1 MNLSKKLTALL
12 LISSVTFASLFT
24 GCGKNPD
31 SQLCKNVLS
40 QSYNYEMTIAN
51 LNIYEI
57 NQKAAKAFEEIQ
69 SDGSFA
75 DIDYQSHEQTNWKP
89 DGHLVNIKN
98 LCISYVNPKGKFY
111 KNHEAYTKIINGLNL
126 WQNANP
132 TSTNWYMQEI
142 SSPQKLGC
150 ILVLMRFGEEKV
162 PEETENAILER
173 MKETGG
179 NPKKWT
185 GANKADIA
193 LHYVYR
199 GALTGDESLI
209 SFAAKQAY
217 STLEYTKKEGFQYDN
232 SYQQHGPQLYIT
244 GYGNAIIN
252 AVAAIAAATADT
264 KYAMP
269 QEAID
274 LVRGFINETYIRVG
288 RGKYRL
294 YNTGGRS
301 LSREDSLNFTGDIT
315 LYEKLKIIDKENSQ
329 LYDAVIDRLSGTKS
343 PDYLVEQK
351 HTHYWRSDYTLHTVP
366 DFTFDVR
373 TVSNRTYRNENGNKE
388 NLKGYFLADGAY
400 SIYVDGDEYYNI
412 FPVWDFSLIP
422 GTTTPHVKDIPLP
435 HEWGTYGS
443 GAFSGGVSD
452 GQCGISAYAY
462 NDKDFSVNTSANKSY
477 FMIDNMIICIETGI
491 NSSNP
496 NEIMTT
502 LNQCLSA
509 ENAIAIDKNG
519 NLKTIENGKADL
531 TGYKGIYHDKVGYAF
546 LDDNKISVN
555 KQIQQGKWTDIN
567 TSSSNQDLIEKEVF
581 TLTINHGVK
590 PSGESYKYVLLPGIN
605 SADEL
610 KNYNTENIKTVSE
623 TDIHAVKLADS
634 ETVYGVFFKAGTL
647 EMDSIKITVDKPCSI
662 ILTES
667 SLYISNP
674 DQTVSKINVT
684 IEKND
689 NKKSVKAKLF
699 SGRDKYAGKTVK
711 CDL

>member
-1 MNLSKKLTALL
+1 MNLSKKLTALF
-12 LISSVTFASLFT
+12 LISSVTFASLCT
-24 GCGKNPD
+24 GCGKDPD
-31 SQLCKNVLS
+31 SQLCKNILS

-51 LNIYEI
+51 LDIDKI
-57 NQKAAKAFEEIQ
+57 NQKATKAFEEIQ

-89 DGHLVNIKN
+89 DGHLVNLKN
-98 LCISYVNPKGKFY
+98 LCISYVNPNGKFY
-111 KNHEAYTKIINGLNL
+111 KNHEAYTKIINGLNF
-126 WQNANP
+126 WQSANP

-252 AVAAIAAATADT
+252 AVAAISAATADT

-301 LSREDSLNFTGDIT
+301 LSREDSLDFSGDIT
-315 LYEKLKIIDKENSQ
+315 LYEKLKIIDKENSE
-329 LYDAVIDRLSGTKS
+329 LYDTVIDRLSGTKS

-351 HTHYWRSDYTLHTVP
+351 NTHYWRSAYTLHTVP

-422 GTTTPHVKDIPLP
+422 GTTTPHLKDIPLP
-435 HEWGTYGS
+435 QEWGTYGS
-443 GAFSGGVSD
+443 GAFAGGVSD
-452 GQCGISAYAY
+452 GKCGISAYAY

-477 FMIDNMIICIETGI
+477 FMIDDMIICIGTNI

-502 LNQCLSA
+502 LNQCLSD
-509 ENAIAIDKNG
+509 ENAIAIDKSG
-519 NLKTIENGKADL
+519 NFKTIENGKADL
-531 TGYKGIYHDKVGYAF
+531 TGYKGVYHDKVGYAF

-567 TSSSNQDLIEKEVF
+567 TSSSNKDLIEKEVF
-581 TLTINHGVK
+581 TLTINHGIK
-590 PSGESYKYVLLPGIN
+590 PSGEAYKYVLLPGIN

-634 ETVYGVFFKAGTL
+634 ETVYGVFFKPGTL
-647 EMDSIKITVDKPCSI
+647 EIDGIKITADKPCSI

-674 DQTVSKINVT
+674 DQTVSKVNVT
-684 IEKND
+684 IEKNGS
-689 NKKSVKAKLF
+689 KKSVKAKLF

>member
-1 MNLSKKLTALL
+1 MNLSKKLTALF
-12 LISSVTFASLFT
+12 LISSVTFTSLFT
-24 GCGKNPD
+24 SCGKNPD

-40 QSYNYEMTIAN
+40 QSYNYEMAIAN
-51 LNIYEI
+51 LNIDEI

-89 DGHLVNIKN
+89 DEHLVKLKN
-98 LCISYVNPKGKFY
+98 LCISYVNQKGKFY
-111 KNHEAYTKIINGLNL
+111 KNHEAYTKIINGLNF

-244 GYGNAIIN
+244 GYGNSIIN

-301 LSREDSLNFTGDIT
+301 LSREDSLDFTGDIT
-315 LYEKLKIIDKENSQ
+315 LYEKLKIIDKENSE
-329 LYDAVIDRLSGTKS
+329 LYDAVIDRLNGTKS

-351 HTHYWRSDYTLHTVP
+351 NTHYWRSDYTLHTVP
-366 DFTFDVR
+366 GFTFDVR

-435 HEWGTYGS
+435 QEWGTYGS
-443 GAFSGGVSD
+443 GAFAGGVSD
-452 GQCGISAYAY
+452 GKCGISAYAY

-477 FMIDNMIICIETGI
+477 FMIDNMIICIGTGI

-502 LNQCLSA
+502 LNQCLSD
-509 ENAIAIDKNG
+509 ENAIAIDENG
-519 NLKTIENGKADL
+519 NFKTIENGKADL

-546 LDDNKISVN
+546 LDDNKISVS

-567 TSSSNQDLIEKEVF
+567 TSSSNKDLIEKEVF

-590 PSGESYKYVLLPGIN
+590 PSGKSYKYVLLPGID

-623 TDIHAVKLADS
+623 NDIHAVKLADS

-647 EMDSIKITVDKPCSI
+647 EIDGIKITVDKPCSI
-662 ILTES
+662 ILTEN

-674 DQTVSKINVT
+674 DQTVSKVNVT
-684 IEKND
+684 IEKD
-689 NKKSVKAKLF
+689 GSKKSVKAKLF
-699 SGRDKYAGKTVK
+699 SGKDKYAGKTVEF
-711 CDL
+711 DL